1 MYKSIS
7 PQSKIQ
13 KIRRIVYIFIIVG
26 GLFNI
31 FFPVIAHADIFN
43 NEVQDDSR
51 VGQKT
56 REKHNNRL
64 YDVRVKMNISQRK
77 LAEMSGLTRNTIMRI
92 ENEDVQPSLDSCRK
106 ICAALGVTVTEV
118 FDV

>member
-1 MYKSIS
+1 MAKQTRHPETASA
-7 PQSKIQ
+7 QAK
-13 KIRRIVYIFIIVG
+13 
-26 GLFNI
+26 
-31 FFPVIAHADIFN
+31 H
-43 NEVQDDSR
+43 DSR

-106 ICAALGVTVTEV
+106 ICAALGVKVTEV
-118 FDV
+118 FDI